1 MLVQN
6 PVLPWLRITQLVS
19 SPNTNQRTRSN
30 RGKARN
36 GVERSIRRLKDLN
49 RLAHRMADQ
58 TGKRALITG
67 ITGQDGSF
75 LAEQLLAKGYAVYGL
90 VRRLSTPN
98 TRNIAHLLDRI
109 HLVDGD
115 LLDQA
120 SLQTA
125 VQAVEPDEVY
135 NLAAQSFV
143 GVSFTQPVVTAEVT
157 AVGALR
163 LLEAVRTGAEDAHF
177 FQASSSEMFG
187 KVKESPQNE
196 DTPFY
201 PRSPYGVAK
210 VYAYWACVNYRE
222 SYGIF
227 ASNGVLFNHESERRG
242 FEFVT
247 RKVTDGVARIKLGL
261 AKKLALGTLETRR
274 DWGYAPEY
282 TDLMWRILNAK
293 AAGDYVGATGETHS
307 VKEFV
312 ELAFDRVGIKDW
324 ERYIEL
330 DSRFARPAD
339 VDHLCGDAR
348 RAQVELGWKPQ
359 KRFPDLVKLMVDWDL
374 GLLGATTR
382 PSPPA

>member
-1 MLVQN
+1 M
-6 PVLPWLRITQLVS
+6 TD
-19 SPNTNQRTRSN
+19 
-30 RGKARN
+30 GA
-36 GVERSIRRLKDLN
+36 
-49 RLAHRMADQ
+49 
-58 TGKRALITG
+58 GKRALITG

-75 LAEQLLAKGYAVYGL
+75 LAEQLLSKGYDVYGM

-125 VQAVEPDEVY
+125 VQSVEPDEVY

-143 GVSFTQPVVTAEVT
+143 GVSFTQPVVTGEVT
-157 AVGALR
+157 GLGALR

-177 FQASSSEMFG
+177 YQASSSEMFG
-187 KVKESPQNE
+187 KVPETPQNE
-196 DTPFY
+196 TTQFY

-210 VYAYWACVNYRE
+210 VYAYWACINYRE
-222 SYGIF
+222 SYGMF

-242 FEFVT
+242 HEFVT

-261 AKKLALGTLETRR
+261 AKKLALGNLETRR

-282 TDLMWRILNAK
+282 TDLMWRILNAP
-293 AAGDYVGATGETHS
+293 APGDFVGATGETHT

-312 ELAFDRVGIKDW
+312 RLAFERVGITDW
-324 ERYIEL
+324 EPLVEQ
-330 DSRFARPAD
+330 DPRFGRPAD
-339 VDHLCGDAR
+339 VDSLCGDAR
-348 RAQVELGWKPQ
+348 RAFEKLGWTAHVRLPQ
-359 KRFPDLVKLMVDWDL
+359 LVQIMVDSDL
-374 GLLGATTR
+374 ELLRT
-382 PSPPA
+382 PSQPAPAGHPIAGGG